1 VNPANVT
8 SVREPFKPN
17 GVAPETPVTPAPAR
31 NPPASP
37 VDIVERW
44 GREGP
49 LVRVQTGISALDRAC
64 RGGLPIPW
72 RILIIGA
79 PSAGKTFVA
88 VAIADVLARVL
99 ADAGLCVG
107 ILGVDEEPEDL
118 TVRLAQI
125 AGFGVEE
132 AERRDHEVLR
142 HMAKALAAAR
152 ILLYDA
158 THTIE
163 SAAADLAVWAK
174 AEKRLAALFIDSI
187 QAARS
192 DAALSADSPR
202 EIVEANVAAMRV
214 ASTGHRMLVGATSEA
229 NRASYRNEQ
238 AAEQSNDLAAGA
250 ESRAI
255 EFGAQTLLMLR
266 TPKDRPDVIHV
277 RIAKNRRAYVGEFWL
292 KLDRERH
299 ALTECPAPSE
309 DPNATTR
316 KTEANRRAAV
326 ADVERDA
333 KAIAV
338 VVRSHPG
345 IGERDLRAALRTA
358 GHRWG
363 RERVDAAKRRLKAGL
378 GRERLVDRSE
388 AGRACSWYVEA
399 SEAAPGRSGENG

>member
-1 VNPANVT
+1 MNPGNVGST
-8 SVREPFKPN
+8 REQYKPN
-17 GVAPETPVTPAPAR
+17 GAGPAVKATPEPTR

-49 LVRVQTGISALDRAC
+49 LVRVRTGIAALDRAC

-72 RILIIGA
+72 RILVIGA

-88 VAIADVLARVL
+88 VTIADTLARAL
-99 ADAGLCVG
+99 ANEGLCVG
-107 ILGVDEEPEDL
+107 ILGVDEEPDDL
-118 TVRLAQI
+118 TMRLAQI
-125 AGFGVEE
+125 AGFTVAQ
-132 AERRDHEVLR
+132 AEGRDPDVLSR
-142 HMAKALAAAR
+142 MSEALADR
-152 ILLYDA
+152 HLRLYDA

-163 SAAADLAVWAK
+163 SAAEDLTAWAK
-174 AEKRLAALFIDSI
+174 AERRPAAFFIDSI

-202 EIVEANVAAMRV
+202 EIVEANVTAMRL

-266 TPKDRPDVIHV
+266 TPKDHPDLVHV
-277 RIAKNRRAYVGEFWL
+277 RIAKNRRAHVGEFWL
-292 KLDRERH
+292 KLERERH
-299 ALTECPAPSE
+299 ALAECRPPSA
-309 DPNATTR
+309 DPNVTAA
-316 KTEANRRAAV
+316 KTEAKRRAAV

-333 KAIAV
+333 KTLAAV
-338 VVRSHPG
+338 VRAIPG
-345 IGERDLRAALRTA
+345 IGERDLRAALRKA

-363 RERVDAAKRRLKAGL
+363 RDRQNAAKLRLAEGVAAD
-378 GRERLVDRSE
+378 RLVDRSQDKRE
-388 AGRACSWYVEA
+388 CSWHLEPIA
-399 SEAAPGRSGENG
+399 SGPKGGEDA